1 MTNISAIEYVLG
13 EKKHLSS
20 LKKDEVSHRTLINLA
35 SKGVL
40 FFHESNKSIFD
51 MAYETSLKTI
61 TKSGINPDEIDTLLF
76 LTNSHQ
82 SKEFNY
88 ENSDEDT
95 YFFGHELIRK
105 LYLKNAFVQGLFMQ
119 GCVDFISGLIYAK
132 SLIESNISKQI
143 LLVISDKYTCSGN
156 NRLSIRNKV
165 ASGIH
170 SDGASSCIISNSLY
184 KDSIQINKGKIIHD
198 ISSKDIFIEKYL
210 EKVFYAVLELNKM
223 KPKDIE
229 YCFSNNYNHFDRLN
243 IIETLNLKKDIIG
256 NENITQIG
264 HCLGSDILINISLY
278 LEKYSSI
285 PLNSFLYGTSGVTYG
300 GLILN
305 KEPSIDDIIIASL
318 S

>member
-1 MTNISAIEYVLG
+1 MTNISSIEYVLG
-13 EKKHLSS
+13 KKKHLSS
-20 LKKDEVSHRTLINLA
+20 LKKDEFSHRTLINLA

-61 TKSGINPDEIDTLLF
+61 TKYGVNPNEIDTLLF

-88 ENSDEDT
+88 ENSDDNT
-95 YFFGHELIRK
+95 YFFGHELIKK

-132 SLIESNISKQI
+132 SLIDSNISRQV

-156 NRLSIRNKV
+156 NRLSIRNNMV
-165 ASGIH
+165 SGIH
-170 SDGASSCIISNSLY
+170 SDGASSCIISNNLY
-184 KDSIQINKGKIIHD
+184 KDSIRINKGKIIHN
-198 ISSKDIFIEKYL
+198 IYSKDIFVKKYL
-210 EKVFYAVLELNKM
+210 EKIFYLVLALNKI

-243 IIETLNLKKDIIG
+243 IIETLNLKKDTIA
-256 NENITQIG
+256 NENITEIG

-278 LEKYSSI
+278 LKKHGNI
-285 PLNSFLYGTSGVTYG
+285 PLNSFLYGTSGVSYG